1 MRAECTIVFAVTTA
15 SMVDEH
21 TEMVSTD
28 SASKNMDAG
37 KNTGL
42 TKDALFNGGET
53 NSVASDGSGGKGL
66 LPFFCRR
73 CMTRHVGR
81 LLTGCAVPQSRL

>member
-1 MRAECTIVFAVTTA
+1 MRAECTIVFAVTAA

-21 TEMVSTD
+21 TEIVSTD

-37 KNTGL
+37 KDTVL
-42 TKDALFNGGET
+42 TKDAFFNGGET
-53 NSVASDGSGGKGL
+53 KTAASDGSGGKGL
-66 LPFFCRR
+66 LPFL
-73 CMTRHVGR
+73 RHFYATKPVGR